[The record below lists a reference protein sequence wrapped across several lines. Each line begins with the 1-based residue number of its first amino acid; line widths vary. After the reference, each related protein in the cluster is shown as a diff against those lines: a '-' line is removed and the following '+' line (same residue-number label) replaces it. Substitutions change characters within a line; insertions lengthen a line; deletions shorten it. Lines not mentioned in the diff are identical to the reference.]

1 MVNSINT
8 TKLIQSNAN
17 YWKTQLPK
25 AAEDK
30 FFGNYY
36 VDSLEISKEG
46 RELAVG
52 AIEYEPAKYFGTIEI
67 NDSLNKLLTTKDSKV
82 SKAVY
87 TTIESNF
94 VPDGTVPDNE
104 ERATLLE
111 AGLSQAQY
119 IADNYMTKDEAA
131 EFMSTMNKIAAI
143 AKTRTVD
150 PETGNTT
157 YITPPQ
163 KPKGAPDDYVSTGE
177 LMKRFEPDTYKKLSE
192 AVVGGGDW
200 ISILTSFNQRALQN
214 KEWTKT
220 YRKETAKLEKDLA
233 STRINNR
240 FAGTDTSSLY
250 SFTEAMQRKIQNTSF
265 DKKDFLIKNMNYFKH
280 ILNK

>member
-1 MVNSINT
+1 MINSINNT
-8 TKLIQSNAN
+8 RLIQNN
-17 YWKTQLPK
+17 GIWKTQLPK
-25 AAEDK
+25 SAEDK
-30 FFGNYY
+30 LSGNYY

-52 AIEYEPAKYFGTIEI
+52 AIEHEPAKYFGTIEI
-67 NDSLNKLLTTKDSKV
+67 NDSLNKLLAGKDSKV

-94 VPDGTVPDNE
+94 VTDGTVPDNE
-104 ERATLLE
+104 ERAALLE

-150 PETGNTT
+150 PKTGNAT
-157 YITPPQ
+157 YITPHK
-163 KPKGAPDDYVSTGE
+163 KPKGAPDDYVNTGE
-177 LMKRFEPDTYKKLSE
+177 LMKRFDPDAYKKLSE
-192 AVVGGGDW
+192 ANASGGDW
-200 ISILTSFNQRALQN
+200 INSLITFVKKLPQR
-214 KEWTKT
+214 KDWIKT
-220 YRKETAKLEKDLA
+220 YREETAKLEKDLA

-240 FAGTDTSSLY
+240 FAGADTSSLS
-250 SFTEAMQRKIQNTSF
+250 SFTEAMQKKIQNTSF
-265 DKKDFLIKNMNYFKH
+265 EKKGFLIRNMDYFKH
-280 ILNK
+280 MLNK